1 MCDYTLH
8 RGRKYFCRYC
18 LQAFSR
24 EQILKC
30 VVKDCYKIIG
40 EQIFKMPKESEYV
53 LFTVHERKT
62 KSPFMI
68 YTDFENILV
77 QEDNA
82 KQNLEESYT
91 SKYQKTIWLHL
102 WLWR

>member
-1 MCDYTLH
+1 MCDYTRH
-8 RGRKYFCRYC
+8 RGRKHFCRYC

-24 EQILKC
+24 KQILKC
-30 VVKDCYKIIG
+30 IVKDCYKIIG
-40 EQIFKMPKESEYV
+40 EQIFKMPKKSEYV
-53 LFTVHERKT
+53 LFTVYERKT

-102 WLWR
+102 WLWL